1 MLSILAQAP
10 AADGRGGPAR
20 SRASGGAARSRS
32 GHRHPLC
39 LDLAFNPSS
48 MSRVL
53 VRATNWL
60 GDAVMSL
67 PAIRAIRGVF
77 PHAHIAVVAR
87 PWVADLYA
95 RETSIDR

>member
-1 MLSILAQAP
+1 M
-10 AADGRGGPAR
+10 D
-20 SRASGGAARSRS
+20 
-32 GHRHPLC
+32 
-39 LDLAFNPSS
+39 FNPSAS
-48 MSRVL
+48 SRVV

-77 PHAHIAVVAR
+77 PRAHLAVVAR

-95 RETSIDR
+95 RERCIDRRHSLCREDVPAGAACVCRAIGRGAIRRGDPAA